1 MGKNVGPPKCRL
13 CQTEHWSHQPHKF
26 EGSEKPASVPKS
38 VSTIT
43 VTERP
48 FTPDQVAFIKAANNS
63 HEKLLEELRA
73 SLKALEDKQARAR
86 TAAREGMRKLR
97 AGTAKVRAKK

>member
-26 EGSEKPASVPKS
+26 EVSAVPKS
-38 VSTIT
+38 SSSTK
-43 VTERP
+43 VAERP
-48 FTPDQVAFIKAANNS
+48 LEVDQVAFIKNANNS

-73 SLKALEDKQARAR
+73 SLKVLEDRHAKAL
-86 TAAREGMRKLR
+86 TAARDGMRKLR
-97 AGTAKVRAKK
+97 ARTAKVRAKK